1 MEIGTMA
8 DVQPKEVDWLWYPY
22 IPFGKLSMIQ
32 GNPGEGKTTLALRI
46 AAACSKGEPLPGC
59 EAHEPFRVFYQNAED
74 GLEDTIRPRLEK
86 ANADLSMIHY
96 IKEDEHSLSMADER
110 IEAAI
115 AETGAR
121 LMILDPVQAYVG
133 KYVDMNRAN
142 DVRDVMKSLG
152 SVADRTNCAITLIG
166 HLNKAQGMN
175 SSYRGL
181 GSIDFRAAPRSI
193 MLVGRMKND
202 PNARIVVHDKSS
214 LAPQGKSLA
223 FTLDDDTGFR
233 WLDGY
238 GDISSDDLLGGITP
252 DTKCAEAEGII
263 RSMLA
268 SGEQVLSKK
277 ILSEAEK
284 HGISARTVYEA
295 KSRIAGLQTTKAGK
309 YWVWQMRQ

>member
-8 DVQPKEVDWLWYPY
+8 DVQPKKVDWLWHPY

-96 IKEDEHSLSMADER
+96 IKENEHSLSMADER

-166 HLNKAQGMN
+166 HLNIAQGMN

-238 GDISSDDLLGGITP
+238 GDISSDDLLGGISP
-252 DTKCAEAEGII
+252 DTKCADASNLIL
-263 RSMLA
+263 SMLA
-268 SGEQVLSKK
+268 DGKPVPA
-277 ILSEAEK
+277 SEIYREE
-284 HGISARTVYEA
+284 HERGISERTLKEA
-295 KSRIAGLQTTKAGK
+295 KKNISGIGTRKVANLW
-309 YWVWQMRQ
+309 YWQLKE